1 MWWARA
7 TAFLPHSSCDTPR
20 RRISENLSHSQ
31 TFALRRSSRK
41 RAFLLSRDRKQF
53 STITNE
59 IEFRASLELE
69 AILGHVAANERLE
82 ALRIPRLMVGG
93 ERHCRTVFF
102 NGFRRT
108 FQDLLFESLGVHLYK
123 IDAWQTMLTDERI
136 DGRYR
141 YDFFADIRTGEPRLR
156 E

>member
-1 MWWARA
+1 MSWARA
-7 TAFLPHSSCDTPR
+7 IAFLPHCSFDTPK
-20 RRISENLSHSQ
+20 RRISENLSHSR
-31 TFALRRSSRK
+31 TYALRRWSRK
-41 RAFLLSRDRKQF
+41 RASLLSHAQKHL
-53 STITNE
+53 STIANE
-59 IEFRASLELE
+59 IELWASLQLE
-69 AILGHVAANERLE
+69 AILGHIATNKRLK
-82 ALRIPRLMVGG
+82 ALWIPRLVV
-93 ERHCRTVFF
+93 CRECHRRMILF
-102 NGFRRT
+102 NSFRRT